1 MNYDSILENGH
12 MVGGAYPVGTKI
24 ETQWGPRKVVS
35 VVASEQPPAD
45 HITLGEIATGVQ

>member
-35 VVASEQPPAD
+35 VVTSEHPPAD